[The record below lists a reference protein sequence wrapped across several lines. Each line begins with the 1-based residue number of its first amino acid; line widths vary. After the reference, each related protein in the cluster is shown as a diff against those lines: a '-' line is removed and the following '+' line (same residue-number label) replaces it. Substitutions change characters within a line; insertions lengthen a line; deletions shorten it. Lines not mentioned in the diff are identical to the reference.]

1 MFDER
6 FWLAIAFLSFVALIV
21 RHVAPIISK
30 QLDAKSKQIAEEL
43 LAAKEMKEKAERM
56 LAASEERYA
65 EAIVFAE
72 QVIKD
77 SSMEAQKYFDEALKL
92 AEAEISKKMV
102 AVENR
107 IKQEQERTVREIK
120 IKIIDS
126 ALQVV
131 QSNLNNVQKA
141 QSDHLVKRAVDDVS
155 KLVH

>member
-6 FWLAIAFLSFVALIV
+6 FWLAIAFLSFVALIIK
-21 RHVAPIISK
+21 HVAPIITK

-43 LAAKEMKEKAERM
+43 LAAKEMKEKAEKM
-56 LAASEERYA
+56 LAASEARYQ
-65 EAIVFAE
+65 EAIGFSK
-72 QVIKD
+72 QIIQD
-77 SSMEAQKYFDEALKL
+77 SSLEAQKYFDEAMKI
-92 AEAEISKKMV
+92 AEVEISKKMV

-126 ALQVV
+126 ALQAV
-131 QSNLNNVQKA
+131 QSNLNNVEKT
-141 QSDHLVKRAVDDVS
+141 QSAHLVKRATDDIS